1 MTIGIDAVDRLAAKV
16 AAGLAATITSTFR
29 RTSSAARSPNRSV
42 FPSASRHSMV
52 RFSPSTYPTS
62 RRLCRKSSGVPTPP
76 EHRLGISSSP
86 AAPRRR
92 AARREGPAPRRAGLR
107 SWGNIIGDTGAR
119 GKRGPFGG
127 DRGHRGTE
135 LVSGRSLPPH
145 ALEGILWP
153 MICPGCGQGER
164 QDRKTVLARSRG

>member
-62 RRLCRKSSGVPTPP
+62 RRLCRKSSGVPTPQNTDSEYLP
-76 EHRLGISSSP
+76 RLLRLGDERPGEKDQRQDELDCDHGATSS
-86 AAPRRR
+86 AT
-92 AARREGPAPRRAGLR
+92 PAPVASGARLVE
-107 SWGNIIGDTGAR
+107 TGAIAVPNSSR
-119 GKRGPFGG
+119 VGAC
-127 DRGHRGTE
+127 HHT
-135 LVSGRSLPPH
+135 
-145 ALEGILWP
+145 
-153 MICPGCGQGER
+153 
-164 QDRKTVLARSRG
+164 RSRASCGP